1 MTTKRVR
8 AGSAHAARRK
18 GKGKK
23 ITVTKVNYIPGTKHG
38 RMKSYQVITRKKK
51 HK

>member
-8 AGSAHAARRK
+8 AGSAKAAKRK
-18 GKGKK
+18 GKSKK
-23 ITVTKVNYIPGTKHG
+23 VTVTKVNYIPGTKRG

-51 HK
+51 RR